1 MPLAPIVPLVWDD
14 GVLRTSSPDLSGLS
28 WTRPADLAAARLA
41 VCPAPAGLVLDDGHD
56 LLAAA
61 FAVVPFA
68 RGPLPA
74 PVYGDGV
81 TAAARAAFGLFLGD
95 DGAPSDRFRV
105 LRGELDDF
113 LVCAR
118 LRGDVWSVGAFAAEP
133 TTLTVRFEDLWRQLP
148 AAARH
153 LDYRL
158 GVVRDPHAKDDPAV
172 QAAGVVRETVDG
184 LAPDARVCLD
194 VAKGGGF
201 LLTFTPA
208 TTGDE
213 T

>member
-1 MPLAPIVPLVWDD
+1 MRPDPIVPLVWDD
-14 GVLRTSSPDLSGLS
+14 GVLRTASPDLAGHS

-41 VCPAPAGLVLDDGHD
+41 VLPAPEALELADGHD

-61 FAVVPFA
+61 FGLVPFA

-74 PVYGDGV
+74 PVYGAGV
-81 TAAARAAFGLFLGD
+81 TAAARAAFDLFLGR
-95 DGAPSDRFRV
+95 GGESDRFRV

-118 LRGDVWSVGAFAAEP
+118 LRGDTWTVGAFAAEP

-148 AAARH
+148 ANARRFAYAV
-153 LDYRL
+153 D
-158 GVVRDPHAKDDPAV
+158 VVRDPHAKDPDDART
-172 QAAGVVRETVDG
+172 AGVVRETVGG

-194 VAKGGGF
+194 VAQGGGC
-201 LLTFTPA
+201 LLDFRPA
-208 TTGDE
+208 TTGGE